1 MPKSKPQAFLKPRAW
16 NDLQHLPGNI
26 RRRIIN
32 EIDCLEQNPRPSNSK
47 CLVLGNE
54 LREVRRLRIGQ
65 WRIVYWINEEEPII
79 IGIRKRPPYGYKD
92 IEILA
97 REK

>member
-1 MPKSKPQAFLKPRAW
+1 MPKSKPQAFLTPRAW

-32 EIDCLEQNPRPSNSK
+32 EIDLLEQNPRPSNSK
-47 CLVLGNE
+47 RLALGNE

-65 WRIVYWINEEEPII
+65 WRIVYLVEEEPII
-79 IGIRKRPPYGYKD
+79 IGIRKRPPYDYED
-92 IEILA
+92 IKVLV